1 MTKLKKMLFLKFAR
15 KFNKNAEAVPV
26 PSIISENTK
35 IAGDIISKGIVHVD
49 GRVEG
54 DITCEELRS
63 EERRVGKECRSRWSP
78 YH

>member
-35 IAGDIISKGIVHVD
+35 IAGDIIRKGIDHVD
-49 GRVEG
+49 GRDEG
-54 DITCEELRS
+54 DIT
-63 EERRVGKECRSRWSP
+63 
-78 YH
+78 